1 MDVVE
6 VVVDE
11 MEIGVAVDVGLV
23 DVVLEDMLVDI
34 VLLILT
40 LVVDE
45 VDGD

>member
-23 DVVLEDMLVDI
+23 EVVLEDMLVDI